1 MKVSTEFMISSL
13 RQSDTF
19 SRLLLLLLSCGC
31 LLLPASVSAQ
41 NGDRSETVNI
51 SRDASQAKAAGT
63 PGVKPDK
70 EQKTNNAITAKREKL
85 AIEFARTHHP
95 ELADL
100 IQRLKKHKPR
110 EYKRAVRD
118 LDNTLTKLDR
128 FKKRD
133 NDRYRLTLERWEVD
147 SRIRLLAARVSIM
160 GSGDDQTEL
169 KSLLKQRMDL
179 QLELLKHE
187 KAMAEKR
194 VQKLEKSIAEIE
206 QNHDSL
212 VDSELT
218 RINRS
223 IKKPGPSNKK
233 QK

>member
-1 MKVSTEFMISSL
+1 MKVSTESMISNP

-51 SRDASQAKAAGT
+51 SRDVSQAKAVGKT
-63 PGVKPDK
+63 EK
-70 EQKTNNAITAKREKL
+70 EQKSNNAISAKREKL

-110 EYKRAVRD
+110 EYKRAIRD

-133 NDRYRLTLERWEVD
+133 SDRYRLTLERWEVD

-206 QNHDSL
+206 QNHDRL

>member
-1 MKVSTEFMISSL
+1 MKVSTESMISNP

-51 SRDASQAKAAGT
+51 SRDASQAKAVGKT
-63 PGVKPDK
+63 EK
-70 EQKTNNAITAKREKL
+70 EQKSNNAISAKREKL

-110 EYKRAVRD
+110 EYKRAIRD

-133 NDRYRLTLERWEVD
+133 SDRYRLTLERWEVD

-206 QNHDSL
+206 QNHDRL

>member
-19 SRLLLLLLSCGC
+19 SRLLLLLLSRGC

-118 LDNTLTKLDR
+118 LDNTL
-128 FKKRD
+128 KKSV
-133 NDRYRLTLERWEVD
+133 T
-147 SRIRLLAARVSIM
+147 M
-160 GSGDDQTEL
+160 
-169 KSLLKQRMDL
+169 
-179 QLELLKHE
+179 
-187 KAMAEKR
+187 
-194 VQKLEKSIAEIE
+194 IAT
-206 QNHDSL
+206 
-212 VDSELT
+212 V
-218 RINRS
+218 
-223 IKKPGPSNKK
+223 
-233 QK
+233 